1 MTAVHGTATRGVLP
15 APRAQR
21 TDLGTALWNA
31 AVPAEEFA
39 DESVYRYRTA
49 VLEQYKVY
57 VESADRAS
65 ARRNVAN
72 TFFLTVN
79 GLLLTLFGAAAA
91 SGVRE
96 TPTAGVVCVMVAA
109 LCQCLVWWVQA
120 RSYRRLGSAKWAV
133 VAELE
138 LRLPALAYSS
148 AEWGTALP
156 SRRYTPLTRI
166 EQWVPVVFA
175 ALHLGMGLTVLISR

>member
-1 MTAVHGTATRGVLP
+1 MTAVHRTATRGSLP
-15 APRAQR
+15 APRAPR
-21 TDLGTALWNA
+21 TDLSTALWNA
-31 AVPAEEFA
+31 AVPADEFA
-39 DESVYRYRTA
+39 DEPAYRYRTA

-79 GLLLTLFGAAAA
+79 GILLTMFGAVAA

-96 TPTAGVVCVMVAA
+96 APTAGVVCVMAAA

-120 RSYRRLGSAKWAV
+120 HSYRRLGSAKWAV

-148 AEWGTALP
+148 AEWDTALP
-156 SRRYTPLTRI
+156 SRRYMPLTRI
-166 EQWVPVVFA
+166 EQWVPLVFA
-175 ALHLGMGLTVLISR
+175 ALHLGMGVTVLISR

>member
-1 MTAVHGTATRGVLP
+1 MP
-15 APRAQR
+15 QR
-21 TDLGTALWNA
+21 T
-31 AVPAEEFA
+31 FA
-39 DESVYRYRTA
+39 DASLYRYRTA

-91 SGVRE
+91 SEARE
-96 TPTAGVVCVMVAA
+96 APTAGVVCVMVAA

-148 AEWGTALP
+148 AEWGAALP
-156 SRRYTPLTRI
+156 SRRYTPLGSTD
-166 EQWVPVVFA
+166 
-175 ALHLGMGLTVLISR
+175 S

>member
-1 MTAVHGTATRGVLP
+1 MTTVHGTMAGGALP
-15 APRAQR
+15 APRSRR
-21 TDLGTALWNA
+21 TDLRTALWNS
-31 AVPAEEFA
+31 AVLAEEFA
-39 DESVYRYRTA
+39 DDSASRYRTA

-96 TPTAGVVCVMVAA
+96 APAVGVVCVVVAA
-109 LCQCLVWWVQA
+109 LCQCVVWWAQA

-156 SRRYTPLTRI
+156 SRGYTPLTRI